1 MSQTSFQLKI
11 DLQLP
16 ATGNPNKGYLLFP
29 KDEFQLS
36 YEARP
41 NAKNKT
47 LQIIVLVVDKDEN
60 VVWPLHI
67 YNITQEGF
75 TTDEV
80 INQDEINEYNV
91 TLQNLNEQLVN
102 LNAELTTL
110 QETYDALEDK
120 TTPEAEALLTQI
132 TAKQEEVNTV
142 QLQISSLV
150 PVQPVYKVEN
160 RYDEVITYFN
170 GDGTLTPEGIEWAK
184 TQKLNGVLF
193 SDIVI

>member
-1 MSQTSFQLKI
+1 MTQTSFQLKI

-80 INQDEINEYNV
+80 INQDQIDEYNV

-120 TTPEAEALLTQI
+120 TTPEAEALLAQI

>member
-1 MSQTSFQLKI
+1 MTQTSFQLKI
-11 DLQLP
+11 DLKVPINDLF
-16 ATGNPNKGYLLFP
+16 NKGYFFFP

-47 LQIIVLVVDKDEN
+47 VQINVLVVDNNEN
-60 VVWPLHI
+60 IVHFLHI

-80 INQDEINEYNV
+80 INQDQIDEYNV

-120 TTPEAEALLTQI
+120 TTPEAEALLAQI

>member
-41 NAKNKT
+41 NAKAKT

-80 INQDEINEYNV
+80 INQDQIDEYNV

-120 TTPEAEALLTQI
+120 TTPEAEALLAQI

-184 TQKLNGVLF
+184 KQKLNGIAF
-193 SDIVI
+193 GDIVL

>member
-1 MSQTSFQLKI
+1 MTQTSFQLKI

-120 TTPEAEALLTQI
+120 TTPEAEALLAQI

>member
-120 TTPEAEALLTQI
+120 TTPEAEALLAQI

>member
-47 LQIIVLVVDKDEN
+47 LQIIVLIVDKDEN
-60 VVWPLHI
+60 SVWPLHI

-75 TTDEV
+75 ITDEV

-102 LNAELTTL
+102 LNAELVTL

-120 TTPEAEALLTQI
+120 TTPEAEALLAQI

-150 PVQPVYKVEN
+150 PVQPVYKIEN
-160 RYDEVITYFN
+160 RYDDVIVYFN

-184 TQKLNGVLF
+184 SQKLNGISF
-193 SDIVI
+193 GDIVL

>member
-41 NAKNKT
+41 NAKAKT

-120 TTPEAEALLTQI
+120 TTPEAEALLAQI

-184 TQKLNGVLF
+184 AQKLNGIAF
-193 SDIVI
+193 GDIVL

>member
-1 MSQTSFQLKI
+1 MTQTSFQLKI

-41 NAKNKT
+41 SAKAKT

-80 INQDEINEYNV
+80 INQDQIDEYNV

-120 TTPEAEALLTQI
+120 TTPEAEALLAQI

>member
-80 INQDEINEYNV
+80 INQDQIDEYNV

-120 TTPEAEALLTQI
+120 TTPEAEALLAQI